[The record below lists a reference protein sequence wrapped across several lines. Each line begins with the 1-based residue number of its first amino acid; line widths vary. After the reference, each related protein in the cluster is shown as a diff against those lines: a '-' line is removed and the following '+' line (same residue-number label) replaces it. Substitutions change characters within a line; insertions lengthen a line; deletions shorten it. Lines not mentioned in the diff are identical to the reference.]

1 MQDYRFKNEP
11 YAHQA
16 AYLHRFWEEP
26 VAALFA
32 DMGTGKSFMLINNMC
47 MLYDNGRINGA
58 LIIAPKGVYR
68 NWVNVELPK
77 HVPDHVVWK
86 TALWNPQPNRAEEA
100 AMDSMFD
107 IDDVL
112 HVMVMNVEAFSSEK
126 GKKFAE
132 RFLLSHTAL
141 MAVDESTT
149 IKSPSAQRTK
159 NICKVGRFAQ
169 FRRILTGSPVT
180 KSPLDLYTQCAFL
193 DPDLLG
199 FSSFFAFQSRYAM
212 TVKRTMGARSFNQIV
227 GYRRLDEL
235 NEKMQSFAFR
245 VTKEECVDLP
255 PKIYVRREVSLTDE
269 QERAYAQM
277 KRMALAM
284 FEDGTMATT
293 STALTQLLRMHQICC
308 GHLRTD
314 EGGVRELNNNR
325 LDALLECV
333 EETSGKTIIWA
344 NYTHNILEIEKALN
358 KIYGGGSAATYY
370 GDTPAEERPK
380 IVDRF
385 QDPDSDLRFFIGQ
398 PKTGGYGLTL
408 TEAKTV
414 IYYSNSYDLEI
425 RLQSED
431 RAHRIGQKNS
441 VTYIDLIAPK
451 TVDEKIVEALR
462 NKINIATEVL
472 GEDLKAWLI

>member
-16 AYLHRFWEEP
+16 AYLHRFWQEP

-47 MLYDNGRINGA
+47 MLYDNGHINGA

-77 HVPDHVVWK
+77 HIPDHVVWK
-86 TALWNPQPNRAEEA
+86 TALWNPQPNKAEEA

-112 HVMVMNVEAFSSEK
+112 HIMVMNVEAFSSEK

-169 FRRILTGSPVT
+169 YRRILTGSPVT

-199 FSSFFAFQSRYAM
+199 FSSFFAFQSRYAT
-212 TVKRTMGARSFNQIV
+212 TVKRTMGARSFNQII

-235 NEKMQSFAFR
+235 NDKLQSFAFR

-255 PKIYVRREVSLTDE
+255 PKVYTRREVPLTDE

-277 KRMALAM
+277 KKMALAL
-284 FEDGTMATT
+284 FEDGSMVTT
-293 STALTQLLRMHQICC
+293 TTALTQLLRMHQICC

-314 EGGVRELNNNR
+314 EGELRELKNNR
-325 LDALLECV
+325 LGALMECI
-333 EETSGKTIIWA
+333 EETSGKAIIWA
-344 NYTHNILEIEKALN
+344 NYTHDILAIERALS
-358 KIYGGGSAATYY
+358 KEYGGGCAATYY
-370 GDTPAEERPK
+370 GDTAAEDRPK
-380 IVDRF
+380 IVDKF
-385 QDPDSDLRFFIGQ
+385 QDPNSELRFFIGQ

-408 TEAKTV
+408 TEAQTV
-414 IYYSNSYDLEI
+414 IYYSNSYDLEV

-431 RAHRIGQKNS
+431 RAHRIGQKGS